1 MSIDV
6 EFDFACVGA
15 VGENLMH
22 HTTHGSARTT
32 PVRGE
37 VQNRRSSRSHARI
50 DEQREKVVG
59 IGGRDGAYGT
69 GTTTQNQSD
78 SNGKDRHDNQNC
90 DPCHGFSISL
100 RSMFTFSPDPSTTI
114 CEPSA

>member
-1 MSIDV
+1 MSVDV
-6 EFDFACVGA
+6 EFDLACFGA
-15 VGENLMH
+15 VGENLLH

-37 VQNRRSSRSHARI
+37 MQDRCRSRGDACS
-50 DEQREKVVG
+50 DEQWEEVVG

-69 GTTTQNQSD
+69 GTTTENQTD
-78 SNGKDRHDNQNC
+78 SNGKDRHDDQNC
-90 DPCHGFSISL
+90 DPCHGFSISF